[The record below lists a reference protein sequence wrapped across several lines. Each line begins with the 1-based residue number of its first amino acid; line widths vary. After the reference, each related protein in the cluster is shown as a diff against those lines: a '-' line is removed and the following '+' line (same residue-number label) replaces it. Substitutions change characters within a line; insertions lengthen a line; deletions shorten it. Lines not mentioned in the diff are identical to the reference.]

1 MKIPPFFLGTAV
13 IFWGW
18 QTGLWIL
25 AIPMAII
32 LEASR
37 WVNSRWDFS
46 QEDFLRIANL
56 SVMILLSLFI
66 YLLINNRSFYLIYTL
81 LQWLPIAGFPL
92 IAAQIYSV
100 NGGINVKT
108 LFLLFD
114 DAKTGETI
122 NRYSINLTYPYFF
135 ACIIAASNANTQNI
149 WFYLV
154 IFIITA
160 IALSSVRSK
169 RYSLIIWLCLMLTAG
184 SGGFLG
190 QMALQQLNKQL
201 ENQVVSWLSNNAGQ
215 EVDATKKQTSMGEVG
230 ALKQSNDIIFRVNS
244 ETKINSSLLLRQAT
258 YNKYQSS
265 IWIAVKPDFIKIKP
279 HSNGTTWELG
289 HKADNSS
296 MMTISGN
303 FNQGKS
309 LLRLPQGTFK
319 IDNLP
324 VSQMEKNKYGT
335 IKVKGKIND
344 FAYQV
349 NYNNNLSFDTPPTI
363 DDVNIPLQEENAVN
377 KIVSKLKLQDKSPS
391 QILKILERFFQTD
404 FTYSLQLTEKNK
416 QLTPVSS
423 FLLQNRSGHCEYF
436 AAATTLILRSVG
448 IPARYTVGYSVHEFS
463 NLEKQYIVRN
473 RHAHA
478 WTLVYINGKWQDFDT
493 TPADWIEIENGTVSF
508 LSSITDFF
516 SFLGFHLSG
525 CLRTIFGNNILKYG
539 LWLILPF
546 IFLRTWLSGKN
557 SKVQRLST
565 QKLLRKETPQ
575 KKVNHRSS
583 EFYLIEKALNDLG
596 LVRHPA
602 ESFKNWMYRLK
613 EELPT
618 PDLIDGLTSIIE
630 LHYRERFDPQ
640 GINETERQKLK
651 SAVQLWLKTY
661 STSRCYEVQEPL
673 PASDEGAKM

>member
-1 MKIPPFFLGTAV
+1 MKIPPFLLGAAV

-18 QTGLWIL
+18 QTELWIL
-25 AIPMAII
+25 AIPIAIS
-32 LEASR
+32 LEASP
-37 WVNSRWDFS
+37 WVSSRWDFS

-56 SVMILLSLFI
+56 SLMILLSLFI

-108 LFLLFD
+108 MFLLFD
-114 DAKTGETI
+114 DAKTGATI

-135 ACIIAASNANTQNI
+135 ACIIAASNANTEDI

-154 IFIITA
+154 MFIITA

-244 ETKINSSLLLRQAT
+244 QTKNNSSLLLRQAT

-265 IWIAVKPDFIKIKP
+265 VWIAVKPDFTDVKP
-279 HSNGTTWELG
+279 DSNGTTWQLG
-289 HKADNSS
+289 NKADNSS

-303 FNQGKS
+303 FNQGQG
-309 LLRLPQGTFK
+309 LLKLPNGTFT

-335 IKVKGKIND
+335 IKVAGKIND
-344 FAYQV
+344 FAYTV
-349 NYNNNLSFDTPPTI
+349 NYNDHLSFDGLPTI
-363 DDVNIPLQEENAVN
+363 DDLKVSPQETAAINQ
-377 KIVSKLKLQDKSPS
+377 IVSKLNLQDKSPS
-391 QILKILERFFQTD
+391 QVLKIIERFFQTD
-404 FTYSLQLTEKNK
+404 FTYSLKLTEKNK
-416 QLTPVSS
+416 QLTPLST

-436 AAATTLILRSVG
+436 ASATTLILRAVG
-448 IPARYTVGYSVHEFS
+448 IPARYAVGYSVHEFS

-493 TPADWIEIENGTVSF
+493 TPADWIGIENATVSPF
-508 LSSITDFF
+508 SSITDFC
-516 SFLGFHLSG
+516 SFLGFQLSG
-525 CLRTIFGNNILKYG
+525 WLRAIFGNNIFKYG
-539 LWLILPF
+539 WWLIFPF
-546 IFLRTWLSGKN
+546 IFLRTWMSGKN
-557 SKVQRLST
+557 NKVRRLST
-565 QKLLRKETPQ
+565 QQLAREEI
-575 KKVNHRSS
+575 KKDDVTKRDS

-640 GINETERQKLK
+640 GINETERAKLK
-651 SAVQLWLKTY
+651 SAVQLWLRTY
-661 STSRCYEVQEPL
+661 SNE
-673 PASDEGAKM
+673 K